1 MLNKWRMTMP
11 RTEEQIAA
19 RKKEYQKKNKEKLAA
34 YAKEYREKNK
44 EQIAIKAKEYREKNK
59 EKLAAYVK
67 EYREKNKEKVAAYHR
82 KYRKKNK
89 EKIAARSKA
98 YQQTEARRLYIT
110 QYRKKNKEKIAAQ
123 VSGHYYKNKKH
134 KMSIYRQRV
143 YNITPEEY
151 DTMLEEQNHK
161 CKICSI
167 KFNDNFN
174 LETKTDY
181 LHSPQLDHCHTT
193 KKVRGILCPSC
204 NIGLGHFKDSPE
216 NITNAINYLKE
227 TL

>member
-1 MLNKWRMTMP
+1 MSQTK
-11 RTEEQIAA
+11 EQIAA

-44 EQIAIKAKEYREKNK
+44 EQIAIKAKEYQKKNK
-59 EKLAAYVK
+59 EKLAAYKK
-67 EYREKNKEKVAAYHR
+67 EYNKKNKEKIAAYHR
-82 KYRKKNK
+82 KYNKKNK
-89 EKIAARSKA
+89 EKIAARNKA
-98 YQQTEARRLYIT
+98 YQQTEAYKKNRRMYIT

-123 VSGHYYKNKKH
+123 VSEHYYKNKKH

-167 KFNDNFN
+167 KFNDNYN

-181 LHSPQLDHCHTT
+181 LHAQQLDHCHTT
-193 KKVRGILCPSC
+193 NKVRGILCPSC